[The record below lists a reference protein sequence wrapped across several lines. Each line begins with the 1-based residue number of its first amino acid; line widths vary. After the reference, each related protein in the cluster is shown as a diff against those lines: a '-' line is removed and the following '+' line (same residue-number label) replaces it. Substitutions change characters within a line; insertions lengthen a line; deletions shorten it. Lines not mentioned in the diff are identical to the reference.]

1 MFPLSGTSV
10 VYLECDTQ
18 NYVLANIIPTTCQRS
33 LVFLITRARE
43 YRAAISRGKTRQA
56 LCVIDVYDNCV

>member
-10 VYLECDTQ
+10 VYFECETQ
-18 NYVLANIIPTTCQRS
+18 NCVFANKIPTACQRS
-33 LVFLITRARE
+33 FVFLITRAHE
-43 YRAAISRGKTRQA
+43 DRAAISRGKTRLA